1 MQTPE
6 FDVQTAH
13 RFFAS
18 DCFNKTWNYLEKKD
32 RTPTENLDMISTCR
46 ASYWHWTQV
55 ENHTPLNLSI
65 AYWQLSRVYAVSNQ
79 PNLALS
85 FASLCLKISQTNK
98 LSPFYMA
105 YAYEALARASSVA
118 NKPEE
123 TATWLEKANNVAESE
138 LETDE
143 KQQLLTDLNT
153 I

>member
-13 RFFAS
+13 RYFAA
-18 DCFNKTWNYLEKKD
+18 DCFNKTWGYLDKKD
-32 RTPTENLDMISTCR
+32 RTPSENLDMISTCH
-46 ASYWHWTQV
+46 ASYWHWTQCAD
-55 ENHTPLNLSI
+55 HTPLNISV
-65 AYWQLSRVYAVSNQ
+65 AYWQLSRVYAMTNQ
-79 PNLALS
+79 PKLALS
-85 FASLCLKISQTNK
+85 FASLCLKISQTNE
-98 LSPFYMA
+98 LSPFNMA

-123 TATWLEKANNVAESE
+123 AATWLENAKKIAESD